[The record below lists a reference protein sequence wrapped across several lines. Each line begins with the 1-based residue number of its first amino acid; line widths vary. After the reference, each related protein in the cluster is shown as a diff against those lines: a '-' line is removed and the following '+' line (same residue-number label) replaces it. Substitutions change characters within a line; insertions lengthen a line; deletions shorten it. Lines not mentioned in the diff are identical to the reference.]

1 MSQELV
7 TPGPEIPVIDESRLI
22 AEFGEDAEILAELRD
37 LFLQHVPPLYN
48 SIQEAVFSGDSLKL
62 SQDAHSLKG
71 ACATFGA
78 PRLAMVCL
86 DAALQGK
93 GAQLLLQVH
102 DELVVET
109 AVTTAEEVAGI
120 MKETMEQ
127 AFVLD
132 VPLKVDVGI
141 GRNWAEIH

>member
-1 MSQELV
+1 MSQELI

-22 AEFGEDAEILAELRD
+22 AEFGEDAEVLAELRD

-78 PRLAMVCL
+78 PRLVMVCL
-86 DAALQGK
+86 EFEKLGKAGDMDTALENIG
-93 GAQLLLQVH
+93 LL
-102 DELVVET
+102 T
-109 AVTTAEEVAGI
+109 EEYERVFSSIGS
-120 MKETMEQ
+120 
-127 AFVLD
+127 
-132 VPLKVDVGI
+132 VGSP
-141 GRNWAEIH
+141 G